1 MNLSALFIHR
11 PIATLLLTLALML
24 SGVLAF
30 ITLPVAPL
38 PQVDFPVISV
48 QANLPGASPEVMAAT
63 VATPLEKILGQIAGV
78 NEITS
83 TSFLGTTNVIL
94 QFDLNRDIDGAAR
107 DVQAAINATRTLL
120 PSSLPSSP
128 TYKKANPADAPIM
141 VLSLTSDTLSRAQ
154 LYDAAATILSQRIS
168 QMEGVGQVVIG
179 GGALPA
185 IRINVNEAPL
195 APQGINLDDIRTQIV
210 DSNALRPLG
219 FVSNDTQQWQLAR
232 NPQLTSVEDY
242 NQLIIHYQN
251 GHALRLSDVANV
263 SASVQDSRTF
273 GMSNGKP
280 AVLLIVYRQPNA
292 NMIETVDRVTAQL
305 PWLNALL
312 PTAMTLQVAIERT
325 ATIRSSLK
333 DVEHTLLISIALV
346 VLVVFLFLRKATAT
360 IIPAMTIPAALL
372 GTLAIMSLLGFSL
385 NNLSLMALIVATGFV
400 VDDSIVVMENITRHT
415 ERGLS
420 PIQAALQG
428 SKEISFT
435 VIAMSLSLVAV
446 FIPILTMDGLLGRL
460 FQEFSV
466 TLAVAVLLSMIIS
479 LTTTPSLAAHWLP
492 STHVATPIRR
502 GFMYRLN
509 KHYRHSLAWSLRHPI
524 ILLLMLFATIGLN
537 IYLYINI
544 DKGFLPQ
551 QDTGRLM
558 ARVQADPNI
567 SFDAMQ
573 QKLKTYIDIVRQDP
587 DIDTVTA
594 YMGFG
599 ASNTAVMFIALKPKP
614 QRQASVN
621 NIINRLRPKTNRI
634 AGASLFMIPVQ
645 DIRTG
650 TTSQQAAYQLSV
662 RADTLEALR
671 AAEPRILTAL
681 QAIPNLTDVSSD
693 QQSKAIQTRLII
705 DRDRMT
711 QLGLTMFDIDTV
723 LQNSFS
729 QRLISTLYY
738 PLNQYRVVLES
749 DQQNLKD
756 PDSLK
761 HVYILNTS
769 GNAIAL
775 TQIARIET
783 STAPLSISHQSG
795 FPAANLS
802 FNLAKGIKLEQA
814 MRDIQTSI
822 DQLVLPKEVQTQ
834 FTGNA
839 KLFKTSQSSQPI
851 MMLAAILALYII
863 LGMLYESLLH
873 PLTILSTLPSAGI
886 GALLALELLD
896 MEFGII
902 AVIGILLLIGIVKKN
917 AIMMI
922 DVAIDRQRHSHISS
936 GKAIYIACQRRFRP
950 ILMTTFAAIFGAIP
964 LALGT
969 GEGSELR
976 TPLGITIIGGL
987 MLSQILTLYTTPVV
1001 FLALE
1006 NAKRRFTGFHNIS
1019 FKKPAEPRAIHEAI
1033 L

>member
-1 MNLSALFIHR
+1 MNFSALSIHR
-11 PIATLLLTLALML
+11 PIATTLLTFALML
-24 SGVLAF
+24 AGILAL
-30 ITLPVAPL
+30 TKLPIAPL

-83 TSFLGTTNVIL
+83 TSFLGTTSIML
-94 QFDLNRDIDGAAR
+94 QFDLNRNIDGAAR

-120 PSSLPSSP
+120 PTSLPSNP
-128 TYKKANPADAPIM
+128 TFKKANPADAPIM

-154 LYDAAATILSQRIS
+154 LYDAAATVLSQRIS
-168 QMEGVGQVVIG
+168 QIEGIGQVVIG

-185 IRINVNEAPL
+185 VRININAAPL
-195 APQGINLDDIRTQIV
+195 AQQGTNLEDIRSRIV
-210 DSNALRPLG
+210 DANGVLPLG
-219 FVSNDTQQWQLAR
+219 FISDDTQHWQLAR
-232 NPQLTSVEDY
+232 NAQLTEVEDY
-242 NQLIIHYQN
+242 RTLIVHHQN
-251 GHALRLSDVANV
+251 GYAQRLGDIAQI

-292 NMIETVDRVTAQL
+292 NMIETVDLVSAQL
-305 PWLNALL
+305 PFLNSLL
-312 PTAMTLQVAIERT
+312 PAAMTLQTAIERT

-333 DVEHTLLISIALV
+333 DVEHTLLISITLV
-346 VLVVFLFLRKATAT
+346 VMVVFLFLRKITAT
-360 IIPAMTIPAALL
+360 LIPAITIPAALL
-372 GTLAIMSLLGFSL
+372 GTLVVMGLLGFSL

-420 PIQAALQG
+420 PLQAALKG

-466 TLAVAVLLSMIIS
+466 TLSIAILLSMIIS

-492 STHVATPIRR
+492 ANNCKTRTPH
-502 GFMYRLN
+502 GFLYRVN
-509 KHYRHSLAWSLRHPI
+509 KSYRHSLAWSLRHPSI
-524 ILLLMLFATIGLN
+524 MLLLLATTIGLN
-537 IYLYINI
+537 VYLYINI

-551 QDTGRLM
+551 QDTGRMM
-558 ARVQADPNI
+558 ARVQGDPNI

-573 QKLKTYIDIVRQDP
+573 QKLKAYVDIIKQDP
-587 DIDTVTA
+587 DIETVTA

-599 ASNTAVMFIALKPKP
+599 TSNTAVMFVALKGKP
-614 QRQASVN
+614 QRQTSVN
-621 NIINRLRPKTNRI
+621 DIINRLRPKTNRI
-634 AGASLFMIPVQ
+634 AGTSLFLIPVQ
-645 DIRTG
+645 DIRSG
-650 TTSQQAAYQLSV
+650 TTSQQAAYQLSI

-671 AAEPRILTAL
+671 EAEPRILSAL
-681 QAIPNLTDVSSD
+681 QTIPSLIDVSSD
-693 QQSKAIQTRLII
+693 QQNKSIQTSILI

-711 QLGLTMFDIDTV
+711 QLGLTMFDVTTV
-723 LQNSFS
+723 LQNNFS
-729 QRLISTLYY
+729 QRLISTLYQ
-738 PLNQYRVVLES
+738 PLNQYRVVLEGNS
-749 DQQNLKD
+749 DLLKD
-756 PDSLK
+756 ADSLNQT
-761 HVYILNTS
+761 YILNST
-769 GNAIAL
+769 GQAVAL
-775 TQIARIET
+775 KQIAQIN
-783 STAPLSISHQSG
+783 SSSAPLSINHQSG
-795 FPAANLS
+795 LPAANLS
-802 FNLAKGIKLEQA
+802 FNLASGIKLDRA
-814 MRDIQTSI
+814 MQDIQDVI
-822 DQLVLPKEVQTQ
+822 DGLILPKEVQTQ
-834 FTGNA
+834 FAGNA
-839 KLFKTSQSSQPI
+839 KLFKSSQSSQPL
-851 MMLAAILALYII
+851 MMLAAIVALYII

-886 GALLALELLD
+886 GALLALEL
-896 MEFGII
+896 FGIEFSII
-902 AVIGILLLIGIVKKN
+902 ALIGIFLLIGIVKKN

-922 DVAIDRQRHSHISS
+922 DVAIDHQRHSYISA

-950 ILMTTFAAIFGAIP
+950 ILMTTLAAMFGAIP
-964 LALGT
+964 LAIGS

-987 MLSQILTLYTTPVV
+987 ILSQLLTLYTTPVV
-1001 FLALE
+1001 YLALE
-1006 NAKRRFTGFHNIS
+1006 KLKLRLYAKKTTKSTNTV
-1019 FKKPAEPRAIHEAI
+1019 